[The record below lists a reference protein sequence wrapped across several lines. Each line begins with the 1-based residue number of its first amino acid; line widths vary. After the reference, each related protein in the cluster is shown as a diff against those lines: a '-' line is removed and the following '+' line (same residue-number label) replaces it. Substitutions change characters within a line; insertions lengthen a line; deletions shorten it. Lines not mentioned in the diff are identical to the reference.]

1 MDLKPQIGKCRQTN
15 KKHSRHTPLC
25 DIHLDIFPQRGFSI
39 LSGLGVRLFRA
50 VGVKHLCWDKNIMKH
65 LTIISRRGREMRCL
79 FCIFLLASLLH
90 IVFLKGF
97 MWDPGRLLPFFFPFN
112 YDKLS
117 NCVLFYCTL
126 QLGIW
131 ERPTYI
137 ICFKLLNSVR

>member
-1 MDLKPQIGKCRQTN
+1 
-15 KKHSRHTPLC
+15 
-25 DIHLDIFPQRGFSI
+25 
-39 LSGLGVRLFRA
+39 
-50 VGVKHLCWDKNIMKH
+50 MKH

-97 MWDPGRLLPFFFPFN
+97 MWDPRRLLPFFLPFN

-137 ICFKLLNSVR
+137 MCFKLLGPLVDSVRWYCLANVSFNSFTRIMWVASGKTNKCFFFHQKTCMGTFLAQKCSE